1 MRKRKRKRKREK
13 EGQHSNLNN
22 IHFHDCFSNTREFQ
36 RPLERERERERGR
49 EREKCLSDKRR
60 RNEAGAAFVVEMER
74 SRISVFISNACVP
87 VWACDLRRARFL
99 RRFLASL
106 FVVEIRVLCVENMPA
121 STLLTQNLHV
131 EPYILIVVVHVC
143 CLALCAPMI
152 NSRPTCRFLNQGRGW
167 AVREF

>member
-1 MRKRKRKRKREK
+1 MRKRKREK

-74 SRISVFISNACVP
+74 R
-87 VWACDLRRARFL
+87 
-99 RRFLASL
+99 
-106 FVVEIRVLCVENMPA
+106 
-121 STLLTQNLHV
+121 
-131 EPYILIVVVHVC
+131 
-143 CLALCAPMI
+143 
-152 NSRPTCRFLNQGRGW
+152 
-167 AVREF
+167 

>member
-1 MRKRKRKRKREK
+1 M
-13 EGQHSNLNN
+13 
-22 IHFHDCFSNTREFQ
+22 
-36 RPLERERERERGR
+36 
-49 EREKCLSDKRR
+49 
-60 RNEAGAAFVVEMER
+60 
-74 SRISVFISNACVP
+74 P

-121 STLLTQNLHV
+121 STLLTQNLHF

-167 AVREF
+167 AVREFWFSFLAHAAVNEFWYSLLAPTAPEVVLRIGAICTETEKGTVHCEEGNRLENENTDSCLYSLLNRISRNWFP